1 MLILVFSPVQM
12 IIPLSISTW
21 FLKYRVSLEF
31 FSISKYQVWNIK
43 KSIWFRNWFLQ
54 ATQAV
59 KIKFELEKKSSWFWT
74 RFFSEFEINSEIQNS
89 KIECREIG
97 RMTHPLHKHTFS
109 VKRFSENFDHKAV
122 TYLIFFVGTHWFQK
136 CNFWKNSLSPF
147 WGRRGRWGQTTSK
160 LKITKILNEN
170 PLKIDEI
177 QNLASATSKMASAT
191 SRISEGA
198 QWIFPKN
205 TFFKSGQSTEKNE
218 L

>member
-1 MLILVFSPVQM
+1 MSKQM
-12 IIPLSISTW
+12 NLGPLWIIFFGLNGLHPSDSD
-21 FLKYRVSLEF
+21 SLD
-31 FSISKYQVWNIK
+31 SKSNPGL
-43 KSIWFRNWFLQ
+43 FTN
-54 ATQAV
+54 
-59 KIKFELEKKSSWFWT
+59 
-74 RFFSEFEINSEIQNS
+74 
-89 KIECREIG
+89 
-97 RMTHPLHKHTFS
+97 HTSS
-109 VKRFSENFDHKAV
+109 VKRFSENFDLEAV

-177 QNLASATSKMASAT
+177 QNLASATSKMASVT
-191 SRISEGA
+191 SRSSKGA

-205 TFFKSGQSTEKNE
+205 TFFKSGHSTEKNE